1 MERQRE
7 VDLTGKVAIIT
18 GASRGIGRQAAI
30 DLAKR
35 GAKLVIS
42 ARTVDNDPTVI
53 GSLSATAKAIED
65 AQGEVLMVQ
74 ADVANRD
81 DLKRLVDQAVERFGG
96 VDILVNNAGA
106 TEGSVWSKAFLD
118 ITFEEWTNHFDVHV
132 HAPFTLMQLVTPIMA
147 ARGGGRIIN
156 ITTGSAE
163 AHRLIEEVVPPMASF
178 GQTAT
183 VPSYYASKRAL
194 DRLGNVVSPELR
206 NFNVFV
212 VTMHPGF
219 VASEVVNARMGTQT
233 KVGMA
238 VPIDTGIPARMIVY
252 FAACAD
258 PAEYTGRVFKAER
271 EYMELGLDRSDLGAA
286 ALITAGRAPTG

>member
-1 MERQRE
+1 MERQPE
-7 VDLTGKVAIIT
+7 LDLTGKVAIIT

-30 DLAKR
+30 DLAHR
-35 GAKLVIS
+35 GVKVVIT
-42 ARTVDNDPTVI
+42 ARTVNHDPTVI

-65 AQGEVLMVQ
+65 AGGEVLMVQ

-81 DLKRLVDQAVERFGG
+81 DLKRLVAETVAHFGG
-96 VDILVNNAGA
+96 VDILVNNAAA

-118 ITFEEWTNHFDVHV
+118 ITYDEWTNHFDVHV
-132 HAPFTLMQLVTPIMA
+132 HAPFILMQMVTPIMA
-147 ARGGGRIIN
+147 SRGGGRIIN

-163 AHRLIEEVVPPMASF
+163 AHRLIEEVVPPTASF
-178 GQTAT
+178 GQSVT
-183 VPSYYASKRAL
+183 VPSYFASKRAL

-206 NFNVFV
+206 KFNVFV

-219 VASEVVNARMGTQT
+219 VASEVVSARLESQPAEG
-233 KVGMA
+233 KA

-258 PAEYTGRVFKAER
+258 PEEYTGRLFKAER
-271 EYMELGLDRSDLGAA
+271 EYAELALDRSDLGAA
-286 ALITAGRAPTG
+286 TLVTS

>member
-1 MERQRE
+1 MERQPE
-7 VDLTGKVAIIT
+7 LDLTGKVAIIT

-30 DLAKR
+30 DLAHR
-35 GAKLVIS
+35 GVKVVIT
-42 ARTVDNDPTVI
+42 ARTVNHDPAVI

-65 AQGEVLMVQ
+65 AGGEVLMVQ

-81 DLKRLVDQAVERFGG
+81 DLKRLVAETVAHFGG
-96 VDILVNNAGA
+96 VDILVNNAAA

-118 ITFEEWTNHFDVHV
+118 ITFDEWTNHFDVHV
-132 HAPFTLMQLVTPIMA
+132 HAPFILMQMVTPIMA
-147 ARGGGRIIN
+147 SRGGGRIIN

-163 AHRLIEEVVPPMASF
+163 AHRLIEEVVPPTASF
-178 GQTAT
+178 GQAVT
-183 VPSYYASKRAL
+183 VPSYFASKRAL

-206 NFNVFV
+206 KFNVFV

-219 VASEVVNARMGTQT
+219 VASEVVSARLESQPTEG
-233 KVGMA
+233 KA

-258 PAEYTGRVFKAER
+258 PEEYTGRLFKAER
-271 EYMELGLDRSDLGAA
+271 EYAELALDRSDLGAA
-286 ALITAGRAPTG
+286 TLVTS

>member
-1 MERQRE
+1 MERQPE
-7 VDLTGKVAIIT
+7 LDLTGKVAIIT

-30 DLAKR
+30 DLAHR
-35 GAKLVIS
+35 GVKVVIT
-42 ARTVDNDPTVI
+42 ARTVNHDPTVI

-65 AQGEVLMVQ
+65 AGGEVLMVQ

-81 DLKRLVDQAVERFGG
+81 DLKRLVAETVAHFGG
-96 VDILVNNAGA
+96 VDILVNNAAA

-118 ITFEEWTNHFDVHV
+118 ITFDEWTNHFDVHV
-132 HAPFTLMQLVTPIMA
+132 HAPFILMQMVTPIMA
-147 ARGGGRIIN
+147 SRGGGRIIN

-163 AHRLIEEVVPPMASF
+163 AHRLIEEVVPPTASF
-178 GQTAT
+178 GQAVT
-183 VPSYYASKRAL
+183 VPSYFASKRAL

-206 NFNVFV
+206 KFNVFV

-219 VASEVVNARMGTQT
+219 VASEVVSARLESQPTEG
-233 KVGMA
+233 KA

-258 PAEYTGRVFKAER
+258 PEEYTGRLFKAER
-271 EYMELGLDRSDLGAA
+271 EYAELALDRSDLGAA
-286 ALITAGRAPTG
+286 TLVTS

>member
-1 MERQRE
+1 MERQPE
-7 VDLTGKVAIIT
+7 LDLTGKVAIIT

-30 DLAKR
+30 DLAHR
-35 GAKLVIS
+35 GVKVVIT
-42 ARTVDNDPTVI
+42 ARTVNHDPTVI

-65 AQGEVLMVQ
+65 AGGEVLMVQ

-81 DLKRLVDQAVERFGG
+81 DLKRLVAETVAHFGG
-96 VDILVNNAGA
+96 VDILVNNAAA

-118 ITFEEWTNHFDVHV
+118 ITFDEWANHFDVHV
-132 HAPFTLMQLVTPIMA
+132 HAPFILMQMVTPIMA
-147 ARGGGRIIN
+147 SRGGGRIIN

-163 AHRLIEEVVPPMASF
+163 AHRLIEEVVPPTASF
-178 GQTAT
+178 GQSVT
-183 VPSYYASKRAL
+183 VPSYFASKRAL

-206 NFNVFV
+206 KFNVFV

-219 VASEVVNARMGTQT
+219 VASEVVSARLESQPTEG
-233 KVGMA
+233 KA

-258 PAEYTGRVFKAER
+258 PEEYTGRLFKAER
-271 EYMELGLDRSDLGAA
+271 EYAELALDRSDLGAA
-286 ALITAGRAPTG
+286 TLVTS

>member
-1 MERQRE
+1 MERQPE
-7 VDLTGKVAIIT
+7 LDLTGKVAIIT

-30 DLAKR
+30 DLAHR
-35 GAKLVIS
+35 GVKVVIT
-42 ARTVDNDPTVI
+42 ARTVNHDPTVI

-65 AQGEVLMVQ
+65 AGGEVLMVQ

-81 DLKRLVDQAVERFGG
+81 DLKRLVAETVAHFGG
-96 VDILVNNAGA
+96 VDILVNNAAA

-118 ITFEEWTNHFDVHV
+118 ITFDEWANHFDVHV
-132 HAPFTLMQLVTPIMA
+132 HAPFILMQMVTPIMA
-147 ARGGGRIIN
+147 SRGGGRIIN

-163 AHRLIEEVVPPMASF
+163 AHRLIEEVVPPTASF
-178 GQTAT
+178 GQSVT
-183 VPSYYASKRAL
+183 VPSYFASKRAL

-206 NFNVFV
+206 KFNVFV

-219 VASEVVNARMGTQT
+219 VASEVVSARLESQPTEG
-233 KVGMA
+233 KA

-258 PAEYTGRVFKAER
+258 PEEYTGRLFKAER
-271 EYMELGLDRSDLGAA
+271 EYAELALDRSDLGAA
-286 ALITAGRAPTG
+286 TLVTSE

>member
-1 MERQRE
+1 MERQPE
-7 VDLTGKVAIIT
+7 LDLTGKVAIIT

-30 DLAKR
+30 DLAHR
-35 GAKLVIS
+35 GVKVVIT
-42 ARTVDNDPTVI
+42 ARTVNHDPTVI

-65 AQGEVLMVQ
+65 AGGEVLMVQ

-81 DLKRLVDQAVERFGG
+81 DLKRLVAETVAHFGG
-96 VDILVNNAGA
+96 VDILVNNAAA

-118 ITFEEWTNHFDVHV
+118 ITFDEWTNHFDVHV
-132 HAPFTLMQLVTPIMA
+132 HAPFILMQMVTPIMA
-147 ARGGGRIIN
+147 SRGGGRIIN

-163 AHRLIEEVVPPMASF
+163 AHRLIEEVVPPTASF
-178 GQTAT
+178 GQSVT
-183 VPSYYASKRAL
+183 VPSYFASKRAL

-206 NFNVFV
+206 KFNVFV

-219 VASEVVNARMGTQT
+219 VASEVVSARLESQPTEG
-233 KVGMA
+233 KA

-258 PAEYTGRVFKAER
+258 PEEYTGRLFKAER
-271 EYMELGLDRSDLGAA
+271 EYAELALDRSDLGAA
-286 ALITAGRAPTG
+286 TLVTSE

>member
-1 MERQRE
+1 MERQPE
-7 VDLTGKVAIIT
+7 LDLTGKVAIIT

-30 DLAKR
+30 DLAHR
-35 GAKLVIS
+35 GVKVVIT
-42 ARTVDNDPTVI
+42 ARTVNHDPAVI

-65 AQGEVLMVQ
+65 AGGEVLMVQ

-81 DLKRLVDQAVERFGG
+81 DLKRLVAETVAHFGG
-96 VDILVNNAGA
+96 VDILVNNAAA

-118 ITFEEWTNHFDVHV
+118 ITYDEWTNHFDVHV
-132 HAPFTLMQLVTPIMA
+132 HAPFILMQMVTPIMA
-147 ARGGGRIIN
+147 SRGGGRIIN

-163 AHRLIEEVVPPMASF
+163 AHRLIEEVVPPTASF
-178 GQTAT
+178 GQSVT
-183 VPSYYASKRAL
+183 VPSYFASKRAL

-206 NFNVFV
+206 KFNVFV

-219 VASEVVNARMGTQT
+219 VASEVVSARLESQPTEG
-233 KVGMA
+233 KA

-258 PAEYTGRVFKAER
+258 PEEYTGRLFKAER
-271 EYMELGLDRSDLGAA
+271 EYAELALDRSDLGAA
-286 ALITAGRAPTG
+286 TLVTS

>member
-1 MERQRE
+1 MERQPE
-7 VDLTGKVAIIT
+7 LDLTGKVAIIT

-30 DLAKR
+30 DLAHR
-35 GAKLVIS
+35 GVKVVIT
-42 ARTVDNDPTVI
+42 ARTVNHDPAVI

-65 AQGEVLMVQ
+65 AGGEVLMVQ

-81 DLKRLVDQAVERFGG
+81 DLKRLVAETVAHFGG
-96 VDILVNNAGA
+96 VDILVNNAAA

-118 ITFEEWTNHFDVHV
+118 ITFDEWANHFDVHV
-132 HAPFTLMQLVTPIMA
+132 HAPFILMQMVTPIMA
-147 ARGGGRIIN
+147 SRGGGRIIN

-163 AHRLIEEVVPPMASF
+163 AHRLIEEVVPPTASF
-178 GQTAT
+178 GQSVT
-183 VPSYYASKRAL
+183 VPSYFASKRAL

-206 NFNVFV
+206 KFNVFV

-219 VASEVVNARMGTQT
+219 VASEVVSARLESQPTEG
-233 KVGMA
+233 KA

-258 PAEYTGRVFKAER
+258 PEEYTGRLFKAER
-271 EYMELGLDRSDLGAA
+271 EYAELALDRSDLGAA
-286 ALITAGRAPTG
+286 TLVTSE

>member
-1 MERQRE
+1 MERQPE
-7 VDLTGKVAIIT
+7 LDLTGKVAIIT

-30 DLAKR
+30 DLAHR
-35 GAKLVIS
+35 GVKVVIT
-42 ARTVDNDPTVI
+42 ARTVNHDPAVI

-65 AQGEVLMVQ
+65 AGGEVLMVQ

-81 DLKRLVDQAVERFGG
+81 DLKRLVAETVAHFGG
-96 VDILVNNAGA
+96 VDILVNNAAA

-118 ITFEEWTNHFDVHV
+118 ITFDEWANHFDVHV
-132 HAPFTLMQLVTPIMA
+132 HAPFILMQMVTPIMA
-147 ARGGGRIIN
+147 SRGGGRIIN

-163 AHRLIEEVVPPMASF
+163 AHRLIEEVVPPTASF
-178 GQTAT
+178 GQSVT
-183 VPSYYASKRAL
+183 VPSYFASKRAL

-206 NFNVFV
+206 KFNVFV

-219 VASEVVNARMGTQT
+219 VASEVVSARLESQPTEG
-233 KVGMA
+233 KA

-258 PAEYTGRVFKAER
+258 PEEYTGRLFKAER
-271 EYMELGLDRSDLGAA
+271 EYAELALDRSDLGAA
-286 ALITAGRAPTG
+286 TLVTS

>member
-1 MERQRE
+1 MERQPE
-7 VDLTGKVAIIT
+7 LDLTGKVAIIT

-30 DLAKR
+30 DLAHR
-35 GAKLVIS
+35 GVKVVIT
-42 ARTVDNDPTVI
+42 ARTVNHDPAVI

-65 AQGEVLMVQ
+65 AGGEVLMVQ

-81 DLKRLVDQAVERFGG
+81 DLKRLVAETVAHFGG
-96 VDILVNNAGA
+96 VDILVNNAAA

-118 ITFEEWTNHFDVHV
+118 ITFDEWTNHFDVHV
-132 HAPFTLMQLVTPIMA
+132 HAPFILMQMVTPIMA
-147 ARGGGRIIN
+147 SRGGGRIIN

-163 AHRLIEEVVPPMASF
+163 AHRLIEEVVPPTASF
-178 GQTAT
+178 GQSVT
-183 VPSYYASKRAL
+183 VPSYFASKRAL

-206 NFNVFV
+206 KFNVFV

-219 VASEVVNARMGTQT
+219 VASEVVSARLESQPTEG
-233 KVGMA
+233 KA

-258 PAEYTGRVFKAER
+258 PEEYTGRLFKAER
-271 EYMELGLDRSDLGAA
+271 EYAELALDRSDLGAA
-286 ALITAGRAPTG
+286 TLVTS

>member
-1 MERQRE
+1 MERQPE
-7 VDLTGKVAIIT
+7 LDLTGKVAIIT

-30 DLAKR
+30 DLAHR
-35 GAKLVIS
+35 GVKVVIT
-42 ARTVDNDPTVI
+42 ARTVNHDPAVI

-65 AQGEVLMVQ
+65 AGGEVLMVQ

-81 DLKRLVDQAVERFGG
+81 DLKRLVAETVAHFGG
-96 VDILVNNAGA
+96 VDILVNNAAA

-118 ITFEEWTNHFDVHV
+118 ITFDEWTNHFDVHV
-132 HAPFTLMQLVTPIMA
+132 HAPFILMQMVTPIMA
-147 ARGGGRIIN
+147 SRGGGRIIN

-163 AHRLIEEVVPPMASF
+163 AHRLIEEVVPPTASF
-178 GQTAT
+178 GQSVT
-183 VPSYYASKRAL
+183 VPSYFASKRAL

-206 NFNVFV
+206 KFNVFV

-219 VASEVVNARMGTQT
+219 VASEVVSARLESQPTEG
-233 KVGMA
+233 KA

-258 PAEYTGRVFKAER
+258 PEEYTGRLFKAER
-271 EYMELGLDRSDLGAA
+271 EYAELALDRSDLGAA
-286 ALITAGRAPTG
+286 TLVTSE

>member
-1 MERQRE
+1 MERQPE
-7 VDLTGKVAIIT
+7 LDLTGKVAIIT

-30 DLAKR
+30 DLAHR
-35 GAKLVIS
+35 GVKVVIT
-42 ARTVDNDPTVI
+42 ARTVNHDPAVI

-65 AQGEVLMVQ
+65 AGGEVLMVQ

-81 DLKRLVDQAVERFGG
+81 DLKRLVAETVAHFGG
-96 VDILVNNAGA
+96 VDILVNNAAA

-132 HAPFTLMQLVTPIMA
+132 HAPFILMQMVTPIMA
-147 ARGGGRIIN
+147 SRGGGRIIN

-163 AHRLIEEVVPPMASF
+163 AHRLIEEVVPPTASF
-178 GQTAT
+178 GQSVT
-183 VPSYYASKRAL
+183 VPSYFASKRAL

-206 NFNVFV
+206 KFNVFV

-219 VASEVVNARMGTQT
+219 VASEVVSARLESQPTEG
-233 KVGMA
+233 KA

-258 PAEYTGRVFKAER
+258 PEEYTGRLFKAER
-271 EYMELGLDRSDLGAA
+271 EYAELALDRSDLGAA
-286 ALITAGRAPTG
+286 TLVTSE